1 MRTAGVRGSVRGRDR
16 RQWRLIAV
24 FFMWRWA
31 RRIVTA
37 FSLALVAVIAVPML
51 RIEWTGHRQDHT
63 PSDAIVVFGA
73 AQFDGTPSPVL
84 RNRLDHGLTLYRAG
98 VADRIVTVGGNR
110 PGDRFT
116 EATAGRNYLHAQGVP
131 WDRLKAVKAGSDTY
145 SSAAAVAAWA
155 RDRGIASFTV
165 VSDRAH
171 VARASTMLHSLGFE
185 VHTSAPQEGPGSAMT
200 WQYVARETAGM
211 LRFWIFGDSDFGTSL
226 RGALDS
232 GADVAT
238 EAAVD
243 AVKDA
248 AASKAAEAVSGG

>member
-1 MRTAGVRGSVRGRDR
+1 M
-16 RQWRLIAV
+16 

-37 FSLALVAVIAVPML
+37 FSLALVAVILLPML
-51 RIEWTGHRQDHT
+51 RIEWIGHRQDRT
-63 PSDAIVVFGA
+63 ATDAIVVFGA

-84 RNRLDHGLTLYRAG
+84 RNRLDHGLVLYREG
-98 VADRIVTVGGNR
+98 VADRIVTVGGSR

-155 RDRGIASFTV
+155 RARDIASFTV

-171 VARASTMLHSLGFE
+171 VARASAMLQSLGFD
-185 VHTSAPQEGPGSAMT
+185 VHASAPQEGPGSAMT

-226 RGALDS
+226 RGALDA
-232 GADVAT
+232 GANAAAD
-238 EAAVD
+238 AAVT
-243 AVKDA
+243 
-248 AASKAAEAVSGG
+248 KAAEAVSGG